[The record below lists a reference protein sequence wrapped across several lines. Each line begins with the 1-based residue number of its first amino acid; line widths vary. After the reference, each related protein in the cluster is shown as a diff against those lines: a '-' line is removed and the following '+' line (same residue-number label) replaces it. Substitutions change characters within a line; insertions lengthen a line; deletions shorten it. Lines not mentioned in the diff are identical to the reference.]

1 MIGRSVVQEKTN
13 KTVEIMLSSVRPAEL
28 MYGKIF
34 GIGIAGLLQYAVWF
48 LLAALVLTF
57 LSSLG
62 INTPELISARLFGTL
77 LLYFL
82 PAFLLYAAAFAAM
95 GAASEDEQHL
105 GQLSTPLILFLVL
118 PLVLIGALV
127 MNPGSVIAQILS
139 YFPFTAPIVMFIRV
153 MVETPPFWQQLL
165 SYLIV
170 LITIALTA
178 GFGGKIFRIGILL
191 TGKRPS
197 IGEVLRWMKSA

>member
-1 MIGRSVVQEKTN
+1 
-13 KTVEIMLSSVRPAEL
+13 
-28 MYGKIF
+28 
-34 GIGIAGLLQYAVWF
+34 
-48 LLAALVLTF
+48 
-57 LSSLG
+57 
-62 INTPELISARLFGTL
+62 
-77 LLYFL
+77 
-82 PAFLLYAAAFAAM
+82 
-95 GAASEDEQHL
+95 
-105 GQLSTPLILFLVL
+105 
-118 PLVLIGALV
+118 